1 MWGIY
6 KLAAECDNIFLAT
19 TGINILALYKKFKQD
34 AGGVS
39 TSSVIK
45 KKVNCRTSSSKY
57 KQSEGSESWT
67 FSTYLE
73 FNFVMFWI
81 CFT

>member
-6 KLAAECDNIFLAT
+6 KLAAECDSIFLAT

-45 KKVNCRTSSSKY
+45 KKSK
-57 KQSEGSESWT
+57 
-67 FSTYLE
+67 LPH
-73 FNFVMFWI
+73 
-81 CFT
+81 